1 MEWSAKMEQITYGIE
16 LRLNG
21 ALIGDVR
28 QIAQNLKWRKA
39 RTNSGVDEIDFTLND
54 KIFAEWCEKRN
65 TTIQQML
72 KPYAL
77 DARVI
82 RNGEAV
88 VGGFLATMPAYNPK
102 NDSADLQMR
111 FDGYLNLLAGV
122 YLRPTPLTTARA
134 GAMVKSWIDGAEAR
148 ATSAGKGFGITAGN
162 IQQLASV
169 QRTFDNYK
177 TVKEAI
183 TDLTDNVEGAGQFD
197 VIFNPDRS
205 YYITNQLG
213 RDITSWQI
221 YYPAR
226 LSGQSASRISAS
238 EVQGFASHVIALGS
252 GETSSDATKSTVI
265 VSEATDSTAVSE
277 YGYVEQLN
285 QYSSVSRQTTLNQ
298 KCATDLANASAVQ
311 WKPEITLIGRQT
323 PPSPTA
329 EYGLWI
335 GDQINIE
342 NEADMT
348 GQTSGRFR
356 INVLDVSVSGSNAET
371 ITPTLERIA

>member
-1 MEWSAKMEQITYGIE
+1 MNPVKYAVE
-16 LRLNG
+16 LRLDG
-21 ALIGDVR
+21 VLIGDVR
-28 QIAQNLKWRKA
+28 PLAQNLKWRKA

-54 KIFAEWCEKRN
+54 KLFADWCEKRN

-77 DARVI
+77 DARVV
-82 RNGEAV
+82 RNGEDI
-88 VGGFLATMPAYNPK
+88 VGGFLATMPAYQPQ
-102 NDSADLQMR
+102 NDSANLNLR

-122 YLRPTPLTTARA
+122 YIRPTALATKRA
-134 GAMVKSWIDGAEAR
+134 NVFVQDWISGAETR

-162 IQQLASV
+162 IQQLANI

-205 YYITNQLG
+205 YYITNELG
-213 RDITSWQI
+213 RDITNWQI

-226 LSGQSASRISAS
+226 LSGQSATQISAS
-238 EVQGFASHVIALGS
+238 EVQGFASHIIDLGA
-252 GETSSDATKSTVI
+252 GEVSSDSTKSTVI
-265 VSEATDSTAVSE
+265 VSEDTDSDAVLE

-285 QYSSVSRQTTLNQ
+285 QYSSVSRQTTLDQ
-298 KCATDLANASAVQ
+298 KCATDLFNASNVQ
-311 WKPEITLIGRQT
+311 WQPEITLIGRQT

-329 EYGLWI
+329 DYGIWI
-335 GDQINIE
+335 GDKINIE
-342 NEADMT
+342 NKADMT

-356 INVLDVSVSGSNAET
+356 INVLDVDVDGSNAET
-371 ITPTLERIA
+371 IKPTLERVA